1 MSNSELFDSL
11 FGLNAL
17 DADGA
22 VVRLGDRVYWSRGDL
37 SPVEGDEVGE
47 EGGEEWH
54 RVLIQTKPPSQ
65 LSPGVRLCS
74 QVGDKQQHLEGK
86 FQRRDQ

>member
-1 MSNSELFDSL
+1 M
-11 FGLNAL
+11 
-17 DADGA
+17 
-22 VVRLGDRVYWSRGDL
+22 

-74 QVGDKQQHLEGK
+74 LVGDKQQHLEEK